1 MATRL
6 GNAIKHIKIRDILAP
21 FVFLVLFIPS
31 LIFRL
36 SNRLRKRKLWLVA
49 EEGDIR
55 VCRLRETN
63 LGDLIADAY
72 RILMGADIGWVNGG
86 SIRANIPAGPITHNQ
101 LFAVSPYNN
110 TVCVIRTTGQEL
122 LDALETAV
130 REYPKAEGCF
140 AQVSGMTFTFD
151 PSVPS
156 GVVLD
161 SNGTFLRVVGDRR
174 VSNVL
179 IGDRPLDPQQYY
191 TIASNDYVLLK
202 GGDAI
207 HFTNAELIPTAPV
220 SDLQA
225 LENYLLNNL
234 HGIVTVPYSSP
245 QGRITIK

>member
-1 MATRL
+1 
-6 GNAIKHIKIRDILAP
+6 
-21 FVFLVLFIPS
+21 
-31 LIFRL
+31 
-36 SNRLRKRKLWLVA
+36 
-49 EEGDIR
+49 
-55 VCRLRETN
+55 
-63 LGDLIADAY
+63 
-72 RILMGADIGWVNGG
+72 
-86 SIRANIPAGPITHNQ
+86 
-101 LFAVSPYNN
+101 
-110 TVCVIRTTGQEL
+110 L

-161 SNGTFLRVVGDRR
+161 SNGTFLRVDGPRR
-174 VSNVL
+174 VSNVMV
-179 IGDRPLDPQQYY
+179 GGKPLELQQHY

-207 HFTNAELIPTAPV
+207 SFRHAQLLETVRV

-234 HGIVTVPYSSP
+234 HGIIAEPYDRP
-245 QGRITIK
+245 QGRILIQSHDKRERTGVRPTSKIKINRLASTDPDDEFYDVKAEDFQKSRDQKSGNKPTVAPR